1 MQPESPPTPRPP
13 ADPSA
18 AVYTGVVRA
27 EPPRRRWTSLL
38 GRTVFGAI
46 AVASIA
52 AATVFSFASAST
64 GGSPRASMTL
74 IAPAGVGGGWDG
86 FSREQQQA
94 MRVEG
99 IVNNVQVVNI
109 PGAGGTI
116 GLSSF
121 VTMEGS
127 SSTMLAT
134 GAAMLGGIVLNNSP
148 VDLSD
153 VRPIARVAEDYA
165 VFIVRGDSPWNSVD
179 DLVAAWQADNS
190 GVRFT
195 GGSAGSID
203 HLLIAQLARDVQV
216 PPTSITYIPKSGG
229 GEAIQTLLSDTGDV
243 AVTGYNEVAD
253 QIEAGRVK
261 ALAISAPERLPGVDV
276 PLFTEL
282 GYEVNLVN
290 WRGFLAAPGIADEQ
304 FETLRDIVRETVA
317 TDAWADALERNR
329 WVDSY
334 LDGEELERF
343 IAEDQERTTELV
355 KELGL

>member
-1 MQPESPPTPRPP
+1 MHSESPQTRGPQNDRT
-13 ADPSA
+13 A
-18 AVYTGVVRA
+18 AVYTGLVRA
-27 EPPRRRWTSLL
+27 ERPPRKWPKIM
-38 GRTVFGAI
+38 GRAVFGVI

-52 AATVFSFASAST
+52 AATTYSFASAST
-64 GGSPRASMTL
+64 GGSPRASLTL

-86 FSREQQQA
+86 FAREQQQA
-94 MRVEG
+94 MRLDGVA
-99 IVNNVQVVNI
+99 NNVQVVNI

-121 VTMEGS
+121 VTMEGAAG
-127 SSTMLAT
+127 TMLAT

-148 VDLSD
+148 VDMSD
-153 VRPIARVAEDYA
+153 VRPIARVAEDYS
-165 VFIVRGDSPWNSVD
+165 VFVVRADAPWDSVD
-179 DLVAAWQADNS
+179 DLVADWKADNS
-190 GVRFT
+190 GIRFT

-203 HLLIAQLARDVQV
+203 HLLIAQLARVVDV
-216 PPTSITYIPKSGG
+216 PATSVTYIPKSGG
-229 GEAIQTLLSDTGDV
+229 GEAIQTLMSDTGDV

-261 ALAISAPERLPGVDV
+261 ALAISAPERLEGVDV

-290 WRGFLAAPGIADEQ
+290 WRGFLAAPGLSDEQ
-304 FETLRDIVRETVA
+304 FDALKEIVDETVQ
-317 TDAWADALERNR
+317 TDAWADALARNR

-334 LDGEELERF
+334 LTGPELEQF
-343 IAEDQERTTELV
+343 IAEDQARTTELV